1 MSESDGLDEVV
12 ETMLRTG
19 LTAAGRIGEELAR
32 AREQR
37 VRVAQAAEEQQGR
50 ELMARLEAERAAARA
65 QLAPALDARWWDN
78 AKAEDIVRV
87 HQTATAWKG
96 QDPMARSAADVI
108 REQVQQ
114 RYGIDVDTLGIGAD
128 GAAALNEAAHAKT
141 QAQEER
147 TAAAGENAQ
156 AGQLL
161 AEAERSDKA
170 ERQNVQ
176 ADNTARPERL
186 ADEAVVTYDS
196 AGRREAFARSL
207 SHIGDREAVEARLVA
222 ERNQATSPTA
232 AIWGTQSNNSKARP
246 SIGAWGSTRQSKN
259 GATRQPRGVVR

>member
-50 ELMARLEAERAAARA
+50 ELRARLEGERAAARA
-65 QLAPALDARWWDN
+65 QLAPALDARWWDS
-78 AKAEDIVRV
+78 AKAEDMVHV

-114 RYGIDVDTLGIGAD
+114 RYGIDVDTLGAD
-128 GAAALNEAAHAKT
+128 GAAALNEAASAKT
-141 QAQEER
+141 QAQDER
-147 TAAAGENAQ
+147 TAAAGDSAQ
-156 AGQLL
+156 AGRLL
-161 AEAERSDKA
+161 AEAERADKA
-170 ERQNVQ
+170 QRESVD
-176 ADNTARPERL
+176 ADNAKPEPL
-186 ADEAVVTYDS
+186 TDEAAVTFDS
-196 AGRREAFARSL
+196 AERREAFAKSL
-207 SHIGDREAVEARLVA
+207 DHIADREAVEARLA
-222 ERNQATSPTA
+222 ADRNQATPPADALSP
-232 AIWGTQSNNSKARP
+232 SHSKAPKVRKTRP
-246 SIGAWGSTRQSKN
+246 ATGAAKQAQKDLSR
-259 GATRQPRGVVR
+259 

>member
-1 MSESDGLDEVV
+1 MSETDGLDEVV

-32 AREQR
+32 AREKSAR
-37 VRVAQAAEEQQGR
+37 EAAAAEDQMGR
-50 ELMARLEAERAAARA
+50 ELRARLEGERAAARA

-96 QDPMARSAADVI
+96 KDPIARSAADAV

-114 RYGIDVDTLGIGAD
+114 RYGIDVDALGAGAD
-128 GAAALNEAAHAKT
+128 RAAALSEAALAKT

-156 AGQLL
+156 AAQLL
-161 AEAERSDKA
+161 AEAERADKA
-170 ERQNVQ
+170 QRQNVE
-176 ADNTARPERL
+176 ADNAQPEQL
-186 ADEAVVTYDS
+186 TDEAAASYDS
-196 AGRREAFARSL
+196 AERREALAISL
-207 SHIGDREAVEARLVA
+207 DHVGDREAVEARLIA
-222 ERNQATSPTA
+222 DRNQATPPSA
-232 AIWGTQSNNSKARP
+232 AVVAGRSKAPKALKP
-246 SIGAWGSTRQSKN
+246 SAAAVATKQAQKGLTR
-259 GATRQPRGVVR
+259 

>member
-50 ELMARLEAERAAARA
+50 ELRARLEGERAAARA

-96 QDPMARSAADVI
+96 QDPMARSAADAV

-114 RYGIDVDTLGIGAD
+114 RYGIDVEALGTGAD
-128 GAAALNEAAHAKT
+128 GGAALIDAARAKT
-141 QAQEER
+141 QAHEER

-156 AGQLL
+156 AAQLL
-161 AEAERSDKA
+161 AEAERADKVQ
-170 ERQNVQ
+170 RQNVD
-176 ADNTARPERL
+176 ADNARPEQL
-186 ADEAVVTYDS
+186 SDEAAAAYDS
-196 AGRREAFARSL
+196 VERREALAKSL
-207 SHIGDREAVEARLVA
+207 DHIGDREAVQARLA
-222 ERNQATSPTA
+222 ADRDQATPPRSAVAST
-232 AIWGTQSNNSKARP
+232 GSKAPKARKP
-246 SIGAWGSTRQSKN
+246 GGAPAAGKQAQKGLSR
-259 GATRQPRGVVR
+259 

>member
-19 LTAAGRIGEELAR
+19 LTAAARIGEELAR

-50 ELMARLEAERAAARA
+50 ELRARLEGERAAARA
-65 QLAPALDARWWDN
+65 QLAPALDARWWET

-96 QDPMARSAADVI
+96 HDPMARSAADTI

-114 RYGIDVDTLGIGAD
+114 RYGIDVDALGTGAD
-128 GAAALNEAAHAKT
+128 GTAALNEAARAKT

-147 TAAAGENAQ
+147 TTVTGDSAQ

-161 AEAERSDKA
+161 AEAERADKA
-170 ERQNVQ
+170 QRQNVE
-176 ADNTARPERL
+176 ADNTQPERL
-186 ADEAVVTYDS
+186 SEEVFATYDS
-196 AGRREAFARSL
+196 ADRREALARSL
-207 SHIGDREAVEARLVA
+207 DHIGDREAVEARLNA
-222 ERNQATSPTA
+222 DRNQATPPEA
-232 AIWGTQSNNSKARP
+232 ALATTRKVPKAGRATGMP
-246 SIGAWGSTRQSKN
+246 GAGRQAQKDLS
-259 GATRQPRGVVR
+259 R